1 MANLFFCGGPPK
13 SGTTYLQKILDLHPE
28 TSCNSEDYLQMLG
41 ENFSN
46 LHKKYNQTL
55 KLFALR
61 TGVEKYQLVEEKIFV
76 KNFYNLIKDIA
87 INRNRNTKFIG
98 ISDNHFLLN
107 NLINISNF
115 FSNSKTIIIFRNPID
130 TALSLWD
137 HNNRLYEKEKFDE
150 HINLNKVD
158 GILDINK
165 FVIHQSQL
173 WNKKVIKIFE
183 QIKVMPNNFLVIN
196 YESLSKNKKEN
207 ITEIFNHI
215 GCKYDEKIISKIIED
230 SSIEKMRKDS
240 LDPGFFK
247 KGRLNFG
254 ENELDKS
261 TIKSAIDLS
270 KEGLAL
276 TKIQK

>member
-1 MANLFFCGGPPK
+1 MENLFFCGGPPK

-150 HINLNKVD
+150 HINFNKVD

-173 WNKKVIKIFE
+173 WNKKVKKIFE

-207 ITEIFNHI
+207 IREIFNHI
-215 GCKYDEKIISKIIED
+215 GCKYDEKIISKVIED

-261 TIKSAIDLS
+261 TIESAIDLS

>member
-1 MANLFFCGGPPK
+1 MENLFFCGGPPK

-207 ITEIFNHI
+207 IGEIFNHI
-215 GCKYDEKIISKIIED
+215 GCKHDEKIISKVIED

-261 TIKSAIDLS
+261 TIESAIDLS

>member
-55 KLFALR
+55 KLFASR
-61 TGVEKYQLVEEKIFV
+61 TGAEKYQLVEEEIFV

-150 HINLNKVD
+150 HINFNKVD

-173 WNKKVIKIFE
+173 WNKKVKKVFE
-183 QIKVMPNNFLVIN
+183 QIKVMPNKFLVIN

-207 ITEIFNHI
+207 IREIFNHI
-215 GCKYDEKIISKIIED
+215 GCKYDEKIISKVIEG
-230 SSIEKMRKDS
+230 SSIENMRKNS
-240 LDPGFFK
+240 LDPGFYK
-247 KGRLNFG
+247 KGRLSFG

-261 TIKSAIDLS
+261 TIKSAIDIS

>member
-87 INRNRNTKFIG
+87 INRNKNTKFIG

-107 NLINISNF
+107 NLINISNY

-137 HNNRLYEKEKFDE
+137 HNNRLYEKEKFVE
-150 HINLNKVD
+150 HINFNKVD

-173 WNKKVIKIFE
+173 WNKKVKKIFE

>member
-1 MANLFFCGGPPK
+1 MENLFFCGGPPK

-61 TGVEKYQLVEEKIFV
+61 TGAEKYQLVEEKIFV

-137 HNNRLYEKEKFDE
+137 HNNRL
-150 HINLNKVD
+150 
-158 GILDINK
+158 
-165 FVIHQSQL
+165 
-173 WNKKVIKIFE
+173 
-183 QIKVMPNNFLVIN
+183 
-196 YESLSKNKKEN
+196 
-207 ITEIFNHI
+207 
-215 GCKYDEKIISKIIED
+215 
-230 SSIEKMRKDS
+230 
-240 LDPGFFK
+240 
-247 KGRLNFG
+247 
-254 ENELDKS
+254 
-261 TIKSAIDLS
+261 
-270 KEGLAL
+270 
-276 TKIQK
+276 

>member
-55 KLFALR
+55 KRFALR

-76 KNFYNLIKDIA
+76 KNFYNLINDIA
-87 INRNRNTKFIG
+87 INRNKNTKFIG

-150 HINLNKVD
+150 HINFNKVD

-173 WNKKVIKIFE
+173 WNKKVKKIFE
-183 QIKVMPNNFLVIN
+183 QIKVMPNKFLVIN
-196 YESLSKNKKEN
+196 YESLSKKKKEN
-207 ITEIFNHI
+207 IREIFSHI
-215 GCKYDEKIISKIIED
+215 GCKYDEKIISKVIED

>member
-87 INRNRNTKFIG
+87 INRNKNTKFIG

-107 NLINISNF
+107 NLINISNY

-137 HNNRLYEKEKFDE
+137 HNNRLYEKEKFVE
-150 HINLNKVD
+150 HINFNKVD

-173 WNKKVIKIFE
+173 WNKKVKKIFE

-207 ITEIFNHI
+207 IREIFNHI